1 MPILSPSIP
10 TLLSGPSNAWGLV
23 QFLQQRVP
31 GYDPSEYLREINSAY
46 IHVWEEITKLR
57 NNWFTNVTTVTVAK
71 SQFIYDFRYNADGG
85 LSTAVSPRL
94 YQILRI
100 RVLPNSAT
108 GNLYQTSRAVT
119 LQSPD
124 FIAISSNPS
133 ATPTQTGPYY
143 WVVQGKNSVQF
154 GLPLSIGT
162 VLEVTYSY
170 WPLGLVYMN
179 AGTVA
184 SSGTTVT
191 GTNSFFTQLL
201 PPDFQSLLPNATGT
215 NQELAEAELICN
227 TNQVYR
233 VTGVASDFPGPS
245 SASLLT
251 CSATSGLPVSSSDPI
266 QGGLYWVDY
275 TDAQINGMGL
285 GAWHA
290 GVLKAMAH
298 YGAYVNVTGSQNFT
312 GAPIGTIEGNYAYG
326 VAGVAS
332 SPANSLCSQTD
343 WAVCTTGSP
352 ANAIMEGD
360 IFNASIPLIVT
371 TGSTSTDSSGRAC
384 GSGSGCDWT
393 GHVHLLD
400 QCVAK
405 TMAGQPGGC

>member
-57 NNWFTNVTTVTVAK
+57 NNWFVNVTNVTVAK

-85 LSTAVSPRL
+85 LSAPVSPRL
-94 YQILRI
+94 YQIVRI
-100 RVLPNSAT
+100 RVLPNSST
-108 GNLYQTSRAVT
+108 GNLYQTSRAMT

-179 AGTVA
+179 AGNVT
-184 SSGTTVT
+184 SSGSTVT
-191 GTNSFFTQLL
+191 GTNTFFTQLL
-201 PPDFQSLLPNATGT
+201 PPDFQTLLPNGTGT
-215 NQELAEAELICN
+215 SQELAEAEFICN
-227 TNQVYR
+227 TGQVYR
-233 VTGVASDFPGPS
+233 VATVASDTSLTTVNTISPTLGSNSSYVLATVPEVPREHLRVIASVALPKIYGWIGDDARISEATQIAEKNIQMMKDSLIERQAQDPPRRQRFP
-245 SASLLT
+245 
-251 CSATSGLPVSSSDPI
+251 
-266 QGGLYWVDY
+266 
-275 TDAQINGMGL
+275 
-285 GAWHA
+285 
-290 GVLKAMAH
+290 
-298 YGAYVNVTGSQNFT
+298 YGIARRN
-312 GAPIGTIEGNYAYG
+312 
-326 VAGVAS
+326 
-332 SPANSLCSQTD
+332 
-343 WAVCTTGSP
+343 
-352 ANAIMEGD
+352 
-360 IFNASIPLIVT
+360 
-371 TGSTSTDSSGRAC
+371 RAF
-384 GSGSGCDWT
+384 
-393 GHVHLLD
+393 LR
-400 QCVAK
+400 
-405 TMAGQPGGC
+405 